1 MCPYGRKICSI
12 HHWQCV
18 QAYRRQYYKNINSHL
33 NVILERKMMTELN
46 QKPLQEAA
54 VSAKNLVFKKH
65 QLPPLLYDYAA
76 LESTID
82 ARTMILHHDNHH
94 AGYVKKLNEALEKF
108 PEFQNKS
115 AAWLLCNLDQL
126 LLPTSIK
133 TAVHHNA
140 GGHVNHSLFWHA
152 MKPLSINE
160 PKGPLSD
167 AINRDFG
174 SLTEFKKC
182 FEEEGAKVFGSGWV
196 WLVCS
201 LKNGANLQVIT
212 TSGHD
217 NPLMQN
223 LLPVLLND
231 VWEHAYYLRYENRR
245 PDYLKA
251 WWTIVD
257 WDQASICF
265 EKRSQSVSEIL
276 IAENERFLAT

>member
-1 MCPYGRKICSI
+1 MSELTIQPVETIKITT
-12 HHWQCV
+12 
-18 QAYRRQYYKNINSHL
+18 INS
-33 NVILERKMMTELN
+33 
-46 QKPLQEAA
+46 A
-54 VSAKNLVFKKH
+54 VKKH
-65 QLPPLLYDYAA
+65 QLPPLKYDYAA
-76 LESTID
+76 LEPIID
-82 ARTMILHHDNHH
+82 ARTIILHHDNHH

-126 LLPTSIK
+126 PVSIK
-133 TAVHHNA
+133 TAVHSNA
-140 GGHVNHSLFWHA
+140 GGHVNHSMFWNA
-152 MKPLSINE
+152 IKPFSINE
-160 PKGPLSD
+160 PKGLLHD

-174 SLTEFKKC
+174 SLADFKKV

-201 LKNGANLQVIT
+201 LKNDANMQVIT
-212 TSGHD
+212 TTGHD

-223 LLPVLLND
+223 LLPILLND

-251 WWTIVD
+251 WWAIVD
-257 WDQASICF
+257 WDQASSCF

-276 IAENERFLAT
+276 TAENELFLAP

>member
-1 MCPYGRKICSI
+1 MRKIMSELT
-12 HHWQCV
+12 QQPV
-18 QAYRRQYYKNINSHL
+18 QAEKVAAKNI
-33 NVILERKMMTELN
+33 VIKR
-46 QKPLQEAA
+46 
-54 VSAKNLVFKKH
+54 H
-65 QLPPLLYDYAA
+65 QLPPLPYDYAA

-94 AGYVKKLNEALEKF
+94 GGYVKKLNEALEKF
-108 PEFQNKS
+108 PEFQDKS

-126 LLPTSIK
+126 PSSIK
-133 TAVHHNA
+133 TAVHNNA
-140 GGHVNHSLFWHA
+140 GGHVNHSMFWHA
-152 MKPLSINE
+152 MKPSGVNE
-160 PKGPLSD
+160 PKGPLRD

-174 SLTEFKKC
+174 SFAEFKKC
-182 FEEEGAKVFGSGWV
+182 FEDEGAKVFGSGWV

-257 WDQASICF
+257 WEEASACF
-265 EKRSQSVSEIL
+265 EQRLQSVNEIL
-276 IAENERFLAT
+276 TVENKRFLAT

>member
-1 MCPYGRKICSI
+1 MSELTIQPVFAEKTT
-12 HHWQCV
+12 V
-18 QAYRRQYYKNINSHL
+18 ATQAL
-33 NVILERKMMTELN
+33 
-46 QKPLQEAA
+46 
-54 VSAKNLVFKKH
+54 KKH
-65 QLPPLLYDYAA
+65 QLPPLKYDYAA
-76 LESTID
+76 LEPTID

-94 AGYVKKLNEALEKF
+94 GGYVKKLNEALEKF
-108 PEFQNKS
+108 PEFQDKS

-126 LLPTSIK
+126 PASIK
-133 TAVHHNA
+133 TAVHSNA
-140 GGHVNHSLFWHA
+140 GGHVNHSMFWRA
-152 MKPLSINE
+152 IKPSGTTE
-160 PKGPLSD
+160 PKGALRD

-174 SLTEFKKC
+174 SLADFKKV

-212 TSGHD
+212 TTGHD

-251 WWTIVD
+251 WWALVD
-257 WDQASICF
+257 WDQALANF
-265 EKRSQSVSEIL
+265 EKKSQSASEIL
-276 IAENERFLAT
+276 SAENERFLASH